1 MKKYILLIAIAP
13 ALSLQSCIVKV
24 KTVHDGQIGI
34 KRSFGKVK
42 PKALEPGLKLYFL
55 GTRVFKLDGTVQ
67 RSRITT
73 QARSRDGVL
82 LTPSIDI
89 TFQLNKDMAPAT
101 FIKYGGNNRTLND
114 MYSTFI
120 KPTVE
125 STMAQFIGEK
135 DAEGLYNI
143 RREEIRNEMIARL
156 NNALYNE
163 GVQLNDVM
171 VQTIGLSTSY
181 RRLLSENAL
190 FEKKKENLD
199 YQIELKKKEN
209 ELKAVAAE
217 GSKQRTIIY
226 AEGDSAKYKIVGP
239 ELTPMIL
246 EKERIDA
253 QKEIGKSGN
262 AQYIIIEKAD

>member
-1 MKKYILLIAIAP
+1 MKKYLLISSL
-13 ALSLQSCIVKV
+13 ALSLGFQSCIVKM

-42 PKALEPGLKLYFL
+42 PKALDPGLKVFFM
-55 GTRVFKLDGTVQ
+55 GTRIFKLDGTVQ
-67 RSRITT
+67 KSRIST

-89 TFQLNKDMAPAT
+89 TFQLNKEMAPAT
-101 FIKYGGNNRTLND
+101 FIKYGGNHKTLHD
-114 MYSTFI
+114 VYATFI
-120 KPTVE
+120 RPTVE
-125 STMAQFIGEK
+125 SSMAQFIGEK

-143 RREEIRNEMIARL
+143 RREEIRTEMISRL
-156 NNALYNE
+156 TNVLYNE
-163 GVQLNDVM
+163 GIQLNDVM
-171 VQTIGLSTSY
+171 VQTIGLDTKY

-217 GSKQRTIIY
+217 GTKERTIIY

-253 QKEIGKSGN
+253 QKEIGRSGK
-262 AQYIIIEKAD
+262 AEYIIIQKED